1 MTRPSPMSR
10 RAVSC
15 RSFAMSPSRSPSS
28 TATLMVTIASS
39 RGFSMPIKVLKPG
52 LATTVQDHGRPGYYH
67 LGIPLSGGMD
77 RHALAAANLLV
88 GNDEGAAVLE
98 AVFMGPDLEFTDDT
112 MVAVTGAELPPRV
125 DGLPR
130 ETWSSF
136 KVKRGQILSFDFL
149 KQGARAYIAVS
160 GGIDVPVVLGSRST
174 YALGALGGFKGRK
187 LEAGD
192 ELPVG
197 RAAATVQD
205 GRTVAKELRGQ
216 PAGMPTELRAM
227 PGLYWH
233 RITEAAGNGFFSDTW
248 KVAPEADRI
257 GYRFRGGKPLDFV
270 PREPPFGA
278 GSDPS
283 NITDACYPYG
293 SIQVPGGTEPIVLHR
308 DAVSGGGYFM
318 VGTIISADMDLIGQ
332 LQPNTQVRFA
342 KVEIEKALA
351 ARRARSALT
360 DKLRGSIA

>member
-1 MTRPSPMSR
+1 M
-10 RAVSC
+10 AV
-15 RSFAMSPSRSPSS
+15 R
-28 TATLMVTIASS
+28 
-39 RGFSMPIKVLKPG
+39 VLKPG
-52 LATTVQDHGRPGYYH
+52 LATTVQDLGRPGYYH
-67 LGIPLSGGMD
+67 IGIPLSGGMD
-77 RHALAAANLLV
+77 RHALVAANLLV
-88 GNDEGAAVLE
+88 GNDAGAAVLE
-98 AVFMGPDLEFTDDT
+98 AVFMGPELEFTEDAT
-112 MVAVTGAELPPRV
+112 VAVTGAELPPKL
-125 DGLPR
+125 DGEPR
-130 ETWSSF
+130 ETWTSF

-149 KQGARAYIAVS
+149 KRGARGYIAVA

-174 YALGALGGFKGRK
+174 YALGALGGFMGRK

-197 RAAATVQD
+197 RASVTVKD
-205 GRTVAKELRGQ
+205 GRTVVNDLRGQ

-257 GYRFRGGKPLDFV
+257 GYRFKGGKPLEFV

-318 VGTIISADMDLIGQ
+318 VGTVIAADMDLIGQ
-332 LQPNTQVRFA
+332 LQPNTPVKFV
-342 KVEIEKALA
+342 KVDMNQALA
-351 ARRARSALT
+351 ARKSRTELLGKLRSAM
-360 DKLRGSIA
+360 A